1 MKKSMIIGKRQM
13 ILAALVMALGVAVY
27 LNWQFAA
34 PDGGLGVNAGV
45 TSGRNLGDAQFVN
58 NPVLSEERPAE
69 SEPDV
74 ANITGAA
81 GIEGARQ
88 SRDDARVRALEKLRD
103 ITDDARSDP
112 AIATQ
117 AAEDT
122 ARIIRDIE
130 TEGLLEGL
138 IKARGFS
145 DAAVIISGD
154 NVNVIV
160 AAEGLEAAQT
170 LTIQELV
177 MSQAG
182 ASIENITIHEAS

>member
-1 MKKSMIIGKRQM
+1 MKKTMILGKRQM

-34 PDGGLGVNAGV
+34 PDGGLSVNADV
-45 TSGRNLGDAQFVN
+45 TSSRNLGDAQFVN
-58 NPVLSEERPAE
+58 NPVLSEEE
-69 SEPDV
+69 SAQSVPEA
-74 ANITGAA
+74 ANITGEG
-81 GIEGARQ
+81 GIEAARQ
-88 SRDDARVRALEKLRD
+88 SRDNARTRALEQLRD

-112 AIATQ
+112 TISTK

-138 IKARGFS
+138 IKARGFA
-145 DAAVIISGD
+145 DAAVIISGE

-160 AAEGLEAAQT
+160 QAEGLEATQM

-182 ASIENITIHEAS
+182 AAIENITIHEVS